1 MLGFVTLSLC
11 ALGCAFVGLLGL
23 TLWSELFQQ
32 PLASANGKS
41 RSTFAMTSGIPS
53 GTGPS
58 PSVPVR
64 SRTSVVSKPVDNAAA
79 ADQVLDRIWGSEAAR
94 FDARSRRSA

>member
-1 MLGFVTLSLC
+1 MLGILTLSLC
-11 ALGCAFVGLLGL
+11 ALGCAFVGLFGL

-32 PLASANGKS
+32 PLASGNGKS
-41 RSTFAMTSGIPS
+41 RLVFAMTSGIPT

-58 PSVPVR
+58 PSIPVR
-64 SRTSVVSKPVDNAAA
+64 SRTSVVTRPAENVD
-79 ADQVLDRIWGSEAAR
+79 ADDQFLDRIWGSETAR